1 MNYGKKM
8 LYPLGIGTVSHTTP
22 TIYPSIS
29 IVNNPSIHCPSKQF
43 MDLTLTEYAQCNIWK
58 AIEALILT
66 SIDLIERKDLIY
78 ESTTSL
84 SKNISKTL

>member
-1 MNYGKKM
+1 
-8 LYPLGIGTVSHTTP
+8 
-22 TIYPSIS
+22 
-29 IVNNPSIHCPSKQF
+29 
-43 MDLTLTEYAQCNIWK
+43 MDLTLTEYAKCNIWK